1 MSGAF
6 WDRVSGLYDLAER
19 TNRTALTG
27 MIAAIQRRV
36 RPGSKILECAA
47 GTGEISLALAAH
59 SSPHDVL
66 CTDLSSSMLRR
77 AEQKARK
84 RRLNRIR
91 FALRDLFQLDDR
103 DESFDVVIAANV
115 LHLLKR
121 PEQAVRELWRVVRPG
136 GLLILPT
143 FLTGE
148 ASLGYRVLLKG
159 YQLLGYRDY
168 HHFRSAGY
176 RRFLHGSLAQPVDYE
191 RIEGRLPIGLAAIQ
205 KPGLPEGER

>member
-84 RRLNRIR
+84 RCLNRIR
-91 FALRDLFQLDDR
+91 F
-103 DESFDVVIAANV
+103 VVIAANV

-176 RRFLHGSLAQPVDYE
+176 RRFLQGSLAQPVDYE
-191 RIEGRLPIGLAAIQ
+191 RIEGRLPLGLAAIK